1 MKPLILA
8 AVLAF
13 IGTALAY
20 AAGVW
25 GGFLGGVLLIGAA
38 IFIVVAAMVVGS
50 DAYYRG
56 VSDAQEEDIYE

>member
-25 GGFLGGVLLIGAA
+25 GGLLGGLLLIGAA
-38 IFIVVAAMVVGS
+38 IFILVAGLTVGS

-56 VSDAQEEDIYE
+56 IEDAQEGDIYE